1 MCDVR
6 ISKLKY
12 TYIHKEFEIIFKT
25 ERVIHKSALFSH
37 YLHRSVIYDR
47 FSEVYCGYSWRGLV
61 KAYDYVTT
69 KSVNEKCPVKV

>member
-47 FSEVYCGYSWRGLV
+47 FSEVYCGYS
-61 KAYDYVTT
+61 
-69 KSVNEKCPVKV
+69 